1 MKREEVLA
9 ELVESGSVW
18 TIPPTDPPNHPLSR
32 LPEDVRAAAALIDT
46 DTGRTAH
53 LPTEENWDGDGAHPT
68 SGQARRVLEALS
80 VVPTVKGGA
89 QIELHAGGVDLEIEI
104 EDDIIVMGCGID
116 GRPTGLPPRAPMILH
131 EAVDSWAWYE
141 HQET

>member
-53 LPTEENWDGDGAHPT
+53 LPTEENWAAASTAGRLGC
-68 SGQARRVLEALS
+68 RR
-80 VVPTVKGGA
+80 
-89 QIELHAGGVDLEIEI
+89 
-104 EDDIIVMGCGID
+104 
-116 GRPTGLPPRAPMILH
+116 GLR
-131 EAVDSWAWYE
+131 
-141 HQET
+141 